1 MHQIDMLT
9 EIMIKQQKAEREAQV
24 ERRYLVRMAQEQ
36 NRVSLYRPL
45 LAGLGRR
52 LVTWG
57 TQLQRHND
65 PCYRVPEVSFAS
77 SSK

>member
-1 MHQIDMLT
+1 MHQMDMLT

-36 NRVSLYRPL
+36 NHVSLYRPL

-52 LVTWG
+52 LVKWG

-65 PCYRVPEVSFAS
+65 PCFPVREVSFAR

>member
-1 MHQIDMLT
+1 MHQIDLLT
-9 EIMIKQQKAEREAQV
+9 EIMIKQQKVEREAQV
-24 ERRYLVRMAQEQ
+24 ERRYLVRMAQAE
-36 NRVSLYRPL
+36 NHTRIYRPL

-65 PCYRVPEVSFAS
+65 PCYRVPEVSFAR